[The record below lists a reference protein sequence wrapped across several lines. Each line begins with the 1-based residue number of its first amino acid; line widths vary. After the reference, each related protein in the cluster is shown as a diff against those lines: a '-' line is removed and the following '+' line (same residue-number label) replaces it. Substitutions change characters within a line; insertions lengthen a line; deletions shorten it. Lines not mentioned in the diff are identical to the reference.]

1 METTLP
7 AVGARATLD
16 VAALASLIT
25 LLKDQGYEV
34 IGPTV
39 RDGAVTCDVIE
50 GIEDLPAG
58 WGDEQSPG
66 RYRLKKRGDAA
77 LFGHNLGPQGW
88 KRYLH
93 PPELQMFEG
102 SRDGDAFRILGN
114 PPKPA
119 KRAFLGVRSCELA
132 AIERQDRIFQGD
144 RYVDPGYQARR
155 RNALII
161 AVNCTQAAGTC
172 FCTSMGTG
180 PRAEAGFDLALTEV
194 ADRGLFVVEVG
205 SEAGAELLAAIPHRE
220 PEAGEIAAADALVEG
235 TRGQIERKLDTTGLK
250 ELLTE
255 SFDSPVWDEVAL
267 RCLSCANCTL
277 VCPTCFC
284 TTVEDLT
291 DVAGHEAER
300 WRKWDSCFTD
310 SFSYIHGGSVRL
322 SVKSRYRQ
330 WLTHKLAYW
339 VDQFGT
345 FGCVGCGRCITWC
358 PGKIDITEEVAAIR
372 GAAPAV
378 NGLGGRCDG

>member
-1 METTLP
+1 
-7 AVGARATLD
+7 
-16 VAALASLIT
+16 
-25 LLKDQGYEV
+25 
-34 IGPTV
+34 
-39 RDGAVTCDVIE
+39 
-50 GIEDLPAG
+50 
-58 WGDEQSPG
+58 
-66 RYRLKKRGDAA
+66 
-77 LFGHNLGPQGW
+77 
-88 KRYLH
+88 
-93 PPELQMFEG
+93 MFEG
-102 SRDGDAFRILGN
+102 SRDGEAFRILGN
-114 PPKPA
+114 PPQPA
-119 KRAFLGVRSCELA
+119 KRAFLGVRPCELV

-180 PRAEAGFDLALTEV
+180 PRAQAGFDLALTEL
-194 ADRGLFVVEVG
+194 ADRGLFIVEVG
-205 SEAGAELLAAIPHRE
+205 SGAGADLLAQLPHRDPAAE
-220 PEAGEIAAADALVEG
+220 ETAAADALVEETG
-235 TRGQIERKLDTTGLK
+235 SRMERKLDTEGLK
-250 ELLTE
+250 ELLIE
-255 SFDSPVWDEVAL
+255 SFESPRWDEVAV

-277 VCPTCFC
+277 ACPTCFC

-291 DVAGHEAER
+291 DVAGKDAER

-322 SVKSRYRQ
+322 SVKARYRQ

-339 VDQFGT
+339 VDQFGA

-372 GAAPAV
+372 GAAPV
-378 NGLGGRCDG
+378 SNG

>member
-7 AVGARATLD
+7 AVGARATID
-16 VAALASLIT
+16 VSALTSLIS
-25 LLKDQGYEV
+25 LLKDQGYQV
-34 IGPTV
+34 VGPTV
-39 RDGAVTCDVIE
+39 RDGAVTCDIIE

-58 WGDEQSPG
+58 WGDEQSSG
-66 RYRLKKRGDAA
+66 RYRLKKRGDTA

-93 PPELQMFEG
+93 PAELPMFEG

-114 PPKPA
+114 PA
-119 KRAFLGVRSCELA
+119 KADKWAFLGVRPCELA
-132 AIERQDRIFQGD
+132 AIERLDGVFQGD

-155 RNALII
+155 RSALII

-180 PRAEAGFDLALTEV
+180 PRAQAGFDLALTEL
-194 ADRGLFVVEVG
+194 AGQGLFVAEVG
-205 SEAGAELLAAIPHRE
+205 SDTGADLLGQIPYRE
-220 PEAGEIAAADALVEG
+220 PEADETAAADALVDQTG
-235 TRGQIERKLDTTGLK
+235 RSIERKLDTAGLK
-250 ELLTE
+250 EALADSFE
-255 SFDSPVWDEVAL
+255 SPRWDEVAV

-291 DVAGHEAER
+291 DVAGRDAER

-339 VDQFGT
+339 VDQFGK

-372 GAAPAV
+372 GAAPV
-378 NGLGGRCDG
+378 SNG

>member
-7 AVGARATLD
+7 AVGARAMLD
-16 VAALASLIT
+16 VSALASLIS
-25 LLKDQGYEV
+25 LLKDRGYEV

-39 RDGAVTCDVIE
+39 RDGAVTCDIIE
-50 GIEDLPAG
+50 KIEDLPAG

-66 RYRLKKRGDAA
+66 RYRLKKRADGA

-93 PPELQMFEG
+93 PPELLMFEG
-102 SRDGDAFRILGN
+102 TREDGAFRILGN
-114 PPKPA
+114 APPPP
-119 KRAFLGVRSCELA
+119 KRAFLGVRPCELA
-132 AIERQDRIFQGD
+132 AIARHDRVFQSD
-144 RYVDPGYQARR
+144 RYLDPAYQARR
-155 RNALII
+155 KRALII
-161 AVNCTQAAGTC
+161 AVNCTTAAGTC

-180 PRAEAGFDLALTEV
+180 PRAEAGFDLALTEL
-194 ADRGLFVVEVG
+194 ADRGLFVAEVG
-205 SEAGAELLAAIPHRE
+205 SEAGAELLGQLGRRE
-220 PEAGEIAAADALVEG
+220 PSAEETAAADAL
-235 TRGQIERKLDTTGLK
+235 TSQTAASIERKLDTAGLK

-255 SFDSPVWDEVAL
+255 SFESARWDEVAV

-291 DVAGHEAER
+291 DVAGQHAER

-339 VDQFGT
+339 VDQFGA

-372 GAAPAV
+372 GAAPVA
-378 NGLGGRCDG
+378 NG

>member
-16 VAALASLIT
+16 TSALTSLIS
-25 LLKDQGYEV
+25 LLKDRGYHV
-34 IGPTV
+34 VGPTV
-39 RDGAVTCDVIE
+39 RDGAVTCDIVE
-50 GIEDLPAG
+50 RIEDLPAG
-58 WGDEQSPG
+58 WGDEQSSG

-93 PPELQMFEG
+93 PPELKMFEG
-102 SRDGDAFRILGN
+102 SRDGEAFRILGN
-114 PPKPA
+114 PSPQAA
-119 KRAFLGVRSCELA
+119 KWAFLGVRPCELA
-132 AIERQDRIFQGD
+132 AIERLDRIFGGD

-155 RNALII
+155 RGAIVI

-180 PRAEAGFDLALTEV
+180 PRAQAGFDLALTEL
-194 ADRGLFVVEVG
+194 ASRGVLIAEVG
-205 SEAGAELLAAIPHRE
+205 SDAGADLLGQLVRRE
-220 PEAGEIAAADALVEG
+220 PTPDEIAAADAVAEETG
-235 TRGQIERKLDTTGLK
+235 RQIGRQLDTAGLK
-250 ELLTE
+250 EALTE
-255 SFDSPVWDEVAL
+255 SFEHPRWDDVAA

-284 TTVEDLT
+284 TTVEDST
-291 DVAGHEAER
+291 DVAGRDAER
-300 WRKWDSCFTD
+300 LRKWDSCFTD

-339 VDQFGT
+339 VDQFGA

-372 GAAPAV
+372 GTAV
-378 NGLGGRCDG
+378 VSNG

>member
-7 AVGARATLD
+7 AVGARAAFD
-16 VAALASLIT
+16 VSALASLIS
-25 LLKDQGYEV
+25 LLKVQGYEV
-34 IGPTV
+34 VGPIV
-39 RDGAVTCDVIE
+39 RDGAVTCDIIE
-50 GIEDLPAG
+50 SIEDLPAG
-58 WGDEQSPG
+58 WGDEQSSG
-66 RYRLKKRGDAA
+66 RYRLKKRGDTS
-77 LFGHNLGPQGW
+77 LFGYNLGPQGP

-93 PPELQMFEG
+93 PPELQMF
-102 SRDGDAFRILGN
+102 DGARENGAFRILGN
-114 PPKPA
+114 PPRPV

-132 AIERQDRIFQGD
+132 AIERHDRVFQGD

-155 RNALII
+155 RNTLLI

-180 PRAEAGFDLALTEV
+180 PRAQAGFDLALTEL
-194 ADRGLFVVEVG
+194 ADRGAFVVEVG
-205 SEAGAELLAAIPHRE
+205 SEAGAELLAQLPHRE
-220 PEAGEIAAADALVEG
+220 PAADEVTAADQLVSQ
-235 TRGQIERKLDTTGLK
+235 TATSIERQLDTTGLK
-250 ELLTE
+250 ETLIEAFE
-255 SFDSPVWDEVAL
+255 SPRWDEVAT

-284 TTVEDLT
+284 TTVEDVS
-291 DVAGHEAER
+291 DVAGNNAQR

-310 SFSYIHGGSVRL
+310 TFSYIHGGSVRL

-372 GAAPAV
+372 GAAPV
-378 NGLGGRCDG
+378 TNG

>member
-7 AVGARATLD
+7 AAGTRIALD
-16 VAALASLIT
+16 VSALASMIS
-25 LLKDQGYEV
+25 LLKDRGYEV

-39 RDGAVTCDVIE
+39 RDGAVTCDVVE
-50 GIEDLPAG
+50 GIEDLPGG
-58 WGDEQSPG
+58 WGDEQSSG
-66 RYRLKKRGDAA
+66 RYRLKKRADSA

-93 PPELQMFEG
+93 PPELRMFEG
-102 SRDGDAFRILGN
+102 GREDGTFRILGN
-114 PPKPA
+114 PPRPA
-119 KRAFLGVRSCELA
+119 KWAFLGVRPCELA
-132 AIERQDRIFQGD
+132 AIERLDRIFQGD

-161 AVNCTQAAGTC
+161 AVNCAQAAGTC

-180 PRAEAGFDLALTEV
+180 PRAAAGFDLALTEL
-194 ADRGLFVVEVG
+194 ADRGLFIAEAG
-205 SEAGAELLAAIPHRE
+205 SEAGGDLLAQLAQRE
-220 PEAGEIAAADALVEG
+220 ATEEEKTAADAVVAETG
-235 TRGQIERKLDTTGLK
+235 RQIERKLDTAGLK
-250 ELLTE
+250 QLLFE
-255 SFDSPVWDEVAL
+255 SFDNPRWDEVAA

-284 TTVEDLT
+284 TTVEDVT
-291 DVAGHEAER
+291 DVAGHQAER

-339 VDQFGT
+339 VDQFGS

-372 GAAPAV
+372 GASAV
-378 NGLGGRCDG
+378 SNS